1 MPRPRWF
8 ILLILFIGC
17 VFTAPFAHAQH
28 EEYVLG
34 EDDDWQPT
42 SIEPG
47 SEQALVLRARQALA
61 RGESERARAMAA
73 AYLDKDENG
82 AVAAQM
88 LMIRGDALLAMGD
101 EYKALFD
108 YEDIAR
114 KHPGSDVFVPALE
127 REYQIGIAY
136 AHGMK
141 RKFFG
146 TFRIVDASD
155 DAQELLILIQERL
168 PGSRLAEM
176 SGMQLADF
184 YFRNAKLR
192 LAADAYD
199 LFIINY
205 PASEK
210 IDKARQRLIESYL
223 ASYRGPRYE
232 ATGLRDARARI
243 ETLRVTQPA
252 LAQRIG
258 SDALL
263 VRIYESEARKLLV
276 TSQWYLSS
284 GDPVS
289 CEQYIRR
296 LVKLYPDSVATLDAL
311 RSLPNLIPRLPAS
324 VVLNGPDYDA
334 MSQSLLGISLEGI
347 SPTPQIPL
355 PELPMQRT
363 LVTPTPLL
371 SNPISDSNPSGVDS

>member
-1 MPRPRWF
+1 MPSHRWY
-8 ILLILFIGC
+8 ILLIILAGC
-17 VFTAPFAHAQH
+17 VLSTPCVHAQH
-28 EEYVLG
+28 EEYILG
-34 EDDDWQPT
+34 DDDDWQPT

-61 RGESERARAMAA
+61 GGDSDRARAMAA

-82 AVAAQM
+82 AFAAQM

-108 YEDIAR
+108 YEAIAR

-127 REYQIGIAY
+127 REYQIAIAY
-136 AHGMK
+136 AHGLR

-205 PASEK
+205 PESEN

-263 VRIYESEARKLLV
+263 VRIYESEARKLFV

-296 LVKLYPDSVATLDAL
+296 LVRLYPDSAATLDAL
-311 RSLPNLIPRLPAS
+311 RFLPRLIPQLPAS
-324 VVLNGPDYDA
+324 VFRDGPDYDA
-334 MSQSLLGISLEGI
+334 LSQSLLGISLEGI
-347 SPTPQIPL
+347 EPTPQIPL
-355 PELPMQRT
+355 PELPKLKT
-363 LVTPTPLL
+363 LATPTPIL
-371 SNPISDSNPSGVDS
+371 SNPAPDTFSSEIDP